1 MVFEEIIINQFLQSF
16 STPLLDIIF
25 QLITYFGH
33 PLPWFVLSA
42 WLFWAGYEKK
52 SFTLMTILLFS
63 SLVSGALKQIIARPR
78 PTGLIALDDLVG
90 YSMPSG
96 HSLLAATL
104 AGYTYFCKE
113 LNKHIK
119 AIIIILALLTGVSR
133 LYLGVHFLS
142 DVLVGLLLG
151 VVVGFIIFKLET
163 KINKANF
170 HISKI
175 KEEALL
181 VGFFI
186 LVIISDLIIPSEYYG
201 AYAILGYFIGY
212 AIFRHTK
219 LKENLTLTK
228 TKTQLFIAF
237 VFGTGF
243 LGILGVSAYYLT
255 TGLISQIL
263 FFLSGIFITLVW
275 PIIISLLV
283 EKREERKIKKI
294 LIKKVFKKK

>member
-1 MVFEEIIINQFLQSF
+1 MVFEEIIINQFLQTF
-16 STPLLDIIF
+16 MNPFFNIIF

-33 PLPWFVLSA
+33 PLPWFILSA
-42 WLFWAGYEKK
+42 WLFWAGKEKK

-63 SLVSGALKQIIARPR
+63 SLVSGALKQIVARPR
-78 PTGLIALDDLVG
+78 PVGLVALDDLFG

-119 AIIIILALLTGVSR
+119 SIIIILALLTGLSR
-133 LYLGVHFLS
+133 MYLGVHFFS

-151 VVVGFIIFKLET
+151 AVVGFLIFKLET
-163 KINKANF
+163 KINSANF

-181 VGFFI
+181 VGFFVLI
-186 LVIISDLIIPSEYYG
+186 IICDLVIPAEYYG

-212 AIFRHTK
+212 AVYRHTN
-219 LKENLTLTK
+219 LKKDLTLAK
-228 TKTQLFIAF
+228 SKKQLLIAF
-237 VFGTGF
+237 CGGTFF
-243 LGILGVSAYYLT
+243 LGILGASAYYLT
-255 TGLISQIL
+255 TGLVSQVL
-263 FFLSGIFITLVW
+263 FFISGIFITLVW
-275 PIIISLLV
+275 PIVISFTV
-283 EKREERKIKKI
+283 EKREKQKA
-294 LIKKVFKKK
+294 KKVLKKKK